1 MGGQIRGIV
10 FVHKTDNQT
19 KVFQL
24 EKKKK
29 GCSRR
34 DVTEL
39 YKINSKG

>member
-24 EKKKK
+24 EKKKDAQ
-29 GCSRR
+29 G
-34 DVTEL
+34 
-39 YKINSKG
+39 GM